1 MLGSSTVGEVVRALV
16 RLSAAQRH
24 QGHAGVDNDV
34 RPTAVRPPSCHPA
47 DVAHCS
53 CACPPP
59 SPPYPHHKQ
68 DTRAY
73 HLRMMDDGEP
83 DLDFPELDNAVKVV
97 STGERDFALCVR
109 RSEEMVMHIRVEKQL
124 ASTGTTVLRLLF
136 RLVGKFAPPAP
147 GRQHAVMRWFSA

>member
-1 MLGSSTVGEVVRALV
+1 
-16 RLSAAQRH
+16 
-24 QGHAGVDNDV
+24 
-34 RPTAVRPPSCHPA
+34 
-47 DVAHCS
+47 
-53 CACPPP
+53 
-59 SPPYPHHKQ
+59 
-68 DTRAY
+68 
-73 HLRMMDDGEP
+73 MMDDGEP

-147 GRQHAVMRWFSA
+147 GNNAQ